1 MVKILTVCSQG
12 LCRSVGLADVLK
24 LHFEPV
30 DVLPAGY
37 RGNTPE
43 TLTMLG
49 NWADWIIVMQEKYI
63 KKIPIDIKNRGD
75 KLLVCDVG
83 PDRYGNSHHRE
94 LIDQVWQWTR
104 REQNKL
110 GIKEHHRRI

>member
-1 MVKILTVCSQG
+1 MTVKIVTACSQG

-30 DVLPAGY
+30 DVIPVGL
-37 RGNTPE
+37 NSNSKE

-49 NWADWIIVMQEKYI
+49 NWCDHFIIMTESLRKRMPSGLEN
-63 KKIPIDIKNRGD
+63 KI
-75 KLLVCDVG
+75 LVCEVG
-83 PDRYGNSHHRE
+83 QDRYKNSKHPE

-104 REQNKL
+104 RNVHIL
-110 GIKEHHRRI
+110 GVIEHQKRL

>member
-30 DVLPAGY
+30 DVIPAGV
-37 RGNTPE
+37 RGNTQE
-43 TLTMLG
+43 TLAMLG
-49 NWADWIIVMQEKYI
+49 NWADWIIVMQAKYI
-63 KKIPIDIKNRGD
+63 NKIPMNIDRRGD

-94 LIDQVWQWTR
+94 LIDQVWQWAR
-104 REQNKL
+104 RNQAKI
-110 GIKEHHRRI
+110 GITEHNRRI